1 MTPLTR
7 KPLWFVAWLVILI
20 GITVG
25 SLLPFEAIAGPASL
39 IGDKFQ
45 HFGAYC
51 LVGVLSLMGGRN
63 RGRQKLL
70 LAISLLWSILIEI
83 IQPATGRH
91 FEWADIVA
99 NSAGL
104 ITSIPVMFLFEAGRR
119 KWQSSKI

>member
-1 MTPLTR
+1 MTFLSR
-7 KPLWFVAWLVILI
+7 KRLWFATWLVVLI
-20 GITVG
+20 GITIG
-25 SLLPFEAIAGPASL
+25 SLLPFEAVAGPASL

-51 LVGVLSLMGGRN
+51 LLGILSLLSGQDRRSRMY
-63 RGRQKLL
+63 LL
-70 LAISLLWSILIEI
+70 TISLLWSILIEV

-91 FEWADIVA
+91 FEWADIAA

-104 ITSIPVMFLFEAGRR
+104 TASIPLMLLFGAGYQ